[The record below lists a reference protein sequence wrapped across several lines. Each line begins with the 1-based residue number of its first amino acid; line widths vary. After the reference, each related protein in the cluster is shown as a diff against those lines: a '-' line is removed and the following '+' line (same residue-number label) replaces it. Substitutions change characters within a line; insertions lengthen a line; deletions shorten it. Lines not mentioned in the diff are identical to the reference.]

1 MGSGSHFHVVTKAII
16 SWRLLTTWWRSRSES
31 LGKSCIRPH
40 WIIGSQF
47 LCKMRLLAL
56 IFTHC
61 AFNFTSEASYVYILS
76 WQKFINFKRAQNC
89 WKWQYSKSS
98 YETFWVIFKQCDCGE
113 RKSFFFLFMQLAS
126 IPFFAG
132 TGCCCKMLCANA
144 ALRQQTYGRKS
155 IVKELI
161 FPSSE
166 FSVVY

>member
-61 AFNFTSEASYVYILS
+61 VFNFTSEASYVYILS
-76 WQKFINFKRAQNC
+76 WQKFINSKRTQNC
-89 WKWQYSKSS
+89 WKWQYSKNS

-113 RKSFFFLFMQLAS
+113 RKSFFFFVHAISQH
-126 IPFFAG
+126 PFF
-132 TGCCCKMLCANA
+132 CWNRLLLQN
-144 ALRQQTYGRKS
+144 ALRECGFAPANLWTEVNSKRAH
-155 IVKELI
+155 
-161 FPSSE
+161 
-166 FSVVY
+166 FS

>member
-76 WQKFINFKRAQNC
+76 WQKFINSKRTQNC
-89 WKWQYSKSS
+89 WKWQYSKNS

-113 RKSFFFLFMQLAS
+113 RKSFFFVHAISQH
-126 IPFFAG
+126 PFFAG
-132 TGCCCKMLCANA
+132 TGCCCKMLCATA

-166 FSVVY
+166 FSVVC